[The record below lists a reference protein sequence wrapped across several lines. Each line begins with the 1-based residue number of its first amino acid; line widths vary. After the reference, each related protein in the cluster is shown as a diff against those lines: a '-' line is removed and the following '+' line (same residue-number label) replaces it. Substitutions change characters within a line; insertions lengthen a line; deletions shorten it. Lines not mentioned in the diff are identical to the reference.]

1 MKDSPNRRKPDEGK
15 PKIWISGGQ
24 RPPFDLRAFGRA
36 SLHLT
41 RSAVAPLLAW
51 MAGGLRQAAVNI
63 AAGSGRIPEAR
74 LGRAARFVPSHRRV
88 AAWVQNLAATLAHAS
103 ATADPDVKRG
113 NTLVT
118 RIEPYLWPEG
128 VETPDRGSPIQAA
141 SETGTPPAN
150 PAPVVLAQ
158 PMQPGDDPL
167 RGIRDDLEDG
177 KSATAGPPVDAPP
190 APPGPV
196 ATTAIQVSGYLFG
209 WAAILIALPF
219 GLGHAGWKHIKGEDL
234 RKIGAGD

>member
-1 MKDSPNRRKPDEGK
+1 MNDFSNRRKPDEGK
-15 PKIWISGGQ
+15 PKIWVAGGQ

-41 RSAVAPLLAW
+41 RSTVAPLLAW
-51 MAGGLRQAAVNI
+51 MAGGLRQAAINI

-74 LGRAARFVPSHRRV
+74 LGRASRFVPSHRRV

-113 NTLVT
+113 NALVA
-118 RIEPYLWPEG
+118 RIEPYLWPDG
-128 VETPDRGSPIQAA
+128 AKQADAPPPDLAPL
-141 SETGTPPAN
+141 PAN
-150 PAPVVLAQ
+150 PAPVVLAE

-167 RGIRDDLEDG
+167 HGIRDDLEDSKG
-177 KSATAGPPVDAPP
+177 AAAGPPVDAPP

-196 ATTAIQVSGYLFG
+196 ATAAIQVSGYLLG
-209 WAAILIALPF
+209 WAASLIALPF
-219 GLGHAGWKHIKGEDL
+219 GLGHAGWKHFKGEDL